1 MSSTVAS
8 GGRFTVFEI
17 APERNGWT
25 AAIIRTCP
33 IAPME
38 RVPPT
43 ALKAQSKTGRCAAA
57 RCGAPSIVPFS
68 STYATMSSTCL
79 SS

>member
-25 AAIIRTCP
+25 AAIILTCP
-33 IAPME
+33 IASME
-38 RVPPT
+38 RVPPR
-43 ALKAQSKTGRCAAA
+43 ALKAQSKTGRCAVE

-68 STYATMSSTCL
+68 STYATISFTWL
-79 SS
+79 SV

>member
-1 MSSTVAS
+1 MSSSVAS
-8 GGRFTVFEI
+8 GGRLTVFEM

-33 IAPME
+33 IGAME

-43 ALKAQSKTGRCAAA
+43 ALNAQSKTGRCAAFSP
-57 RCGAPSIVPFS
+57 GAPSIVPFS
-68 STYATMSSTCL
+68 SM
-79 SS
+79 

>member
-8 GGRFTVFEI
+8 GGRLTVLEI

-25 AAIIRTCP
+25 AAIIRTWP
-33 IAPME
+33 MAPME

-43 ALKAQSKTGRCAAA
+43 ALNAQSKTGRCLGSSP
-57 RCGAPSIVPFS
+57 GAPSIVPFS
-68 STYATMSSTCL
+68 STYATIAFTCA
-79 SS
+79 SV